1 MQVEPDEVSQPPV
14 DMELNTWSRKP
25 TGEGT
30 ARRAHQNL
38 TRCRSSVDRW
48 RRRRRQHGCLVSG
61 KACRQAN
68 PEMEKEKMS
77 MRRRG
82 KEREGGREGRSGRLM
97 AICSPFHFNVGERPR
112 AKPPLGSAGPYKAG
126 VTLPRGL
133 TGPSGN
139 KLRGCPELYRKLLLT
154 AESHTGLPY
163 LYKAPAAQPAA
174 DTAGRPIK
182 DPARAPAPFL
192 RKKRIN
198 PVCEARRGDEARA
211 IIRVS

>member
-1 MQVEPDEVSQPPV
+1 
-14 DMELNTWSRKP
+14 
-25 TGEGT
+25 
-30 ARRAHQNL
+30 
-38 TRCRSSVDRW
+38 
-48 RRRRRQHGCLVSG
+48 
-61 KACRQAN
+61 
-68 PEMEKEKMS
+68 
-77 MRRRG
+77 
-82 KEREGGREGRSGRLM
+82 M

-112 AKPPLGSAGPYKAG
+112 AKPPPGSAGPYKAG